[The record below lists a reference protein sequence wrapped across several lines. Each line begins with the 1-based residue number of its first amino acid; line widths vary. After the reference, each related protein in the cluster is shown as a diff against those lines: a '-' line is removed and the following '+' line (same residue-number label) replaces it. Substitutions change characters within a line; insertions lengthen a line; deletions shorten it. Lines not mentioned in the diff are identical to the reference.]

1 MSDITL
7 RPATIPDIPA
17 IRQIAETSWWAHYP
31 GIISDDQIRFMLAL
45 MYDAAK
51 LEQALV
57 SGHQLMLA
65 ELSGIPSAFC
75 QSEDQGDWRFIHK
88 LYAVPAAHGKGLGKR
103 LLAEAAAHGKPLRLH
118 VNRHNPTV
126 GFYKAQ
132 GFTVLKEQV
141 TDIGNG
147 YVMDDYVMERSL
159 AA

>member
-7 RPATIPDIPA
+7 RPATAADIPA
-17 IRQIAETSWWAHYP
+17 IRHIAETCWWAHYP

-45 MYDAAK
+45 MYDATK
-51 LEQALV
+51 LEEAMTAGHHFTLAQW
-57 SGHQLMLA
+57 SGP
-65 ELSGIPSAFC
+65 PSAFC

-88 LYAVPAAHGKGLGKR
+88 LYALPQAHGKGLGKK
-103 LLAEAAAHGKPLRLH
+103 LLADAATHGKPLRLH

-132 GFTVLKEQV
+132 GFIVLKEQI

-147 YVMDDYVMERSL
+147 YVMDDYVMERR
-159 AA
+159 